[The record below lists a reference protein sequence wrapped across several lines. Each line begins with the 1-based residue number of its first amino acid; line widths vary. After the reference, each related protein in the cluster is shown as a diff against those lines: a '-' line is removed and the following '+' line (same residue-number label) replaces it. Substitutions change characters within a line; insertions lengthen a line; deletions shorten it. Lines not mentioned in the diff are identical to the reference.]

1 MSASLVFSSLNAIL
15 FLPHLLFTCGKWE
28 QYRAEMRSEHGSRY
42 GELSYALGGYSDAI
56 RDGERAKW
64 KPDLKAVRATI
75 EFVLATKRLDY
86 VPGGGMETS
95 QAVAAD
101 S

>member
-1 MSASLVFSSLNAIL
+1 M
-15 FLPHLLFTCGKWE
+15 LFTCRKWE

-75 EFVLATKRLDY
+75 KFVLSTKRLDY
-86 VPGGGMETS
+86 VPDGGMETS
-95 QAVAAD
+95 EVLAGD